1 MKRKHSDNMKLLANI
16 DFSSIQM
23 LKFYEFAGFS
33 CALMITK
40 HVSASEKWT
49 VKLKDLTF
57 TNLLIYG
64 SRQLP
69 ISKP

>member
-33 CALMITK
+33 CALMMTNMFPQ
-40 HVSASEKWT
+40 
-49 VKLKDLTF
+49 VK
-57 TNLLIYG
+57 NG
-64 SRQLP
+64 QLN
-69 ISKP
+69 